1 MAFFCFV
8 LFFDKILWYNYIMKI
23 SIITLGC
30 KVNQY
35 ESGAI
40 KEELEK
46 QGHTVST
53 NLEPADLFILNTC
66 AVTGIAEKK
75 SRAHCAKIAKI
86 SPNAKIIVCGC
97 ASEHN
102 KEQFLKKS
110 NVSLV
115 IGTAGKN
122 KIPQILDA
130 VGNLAVEIP
139 NTYEN
144 FAYSTTSRTRAF
156 LKIQDGCNNFCSY
169 CLIPY
174 VRGRSRSRDLNSI
187 VFEADELSKTNKEI
201 VLTGIDMSDYKIDGK
216 PAFDKLMIALKDN
229 SCRIRISSLECNV
242 VTENLLKAL
251 KDMPNF
257 CPQFHLS
264 MQSGS
269 NKILKLMNRHYTKE
283 DFLQKVELI
292 RKYFPNMALT
302 TDVIVGFPT
311 ETEEDFLETVET
323 IKRAN
328 FYEMHIFP
336 YSKREGTV
344 ASKMPMV
351 DGNIVNKRVKILEE
365 INAKN
370 KANYISNQSGTF
382 ECLTESVEGDFVV
395 GFTENYI
402 KIYLPKSAPLH
413 QFVKV
418 QNLKLFLDG
427 AKAEIVQE

>member
-1 MAFFCFV
+1 
-8 LFFDKILWYNYIMKI
+8 MKI

-46 QGHTVST
+46 SGYTVSM
-53 NLEPADLFILNTC
+53 NLEPADLYILNTC

-75 SRAHCAKIAKI
+75 SRAHIAKIAKVNP
-86 SPNAKIIVCGC
+86 SAKVIVCGC

-102 KEQFLKKS
+102 KEQFLKKQ

-115 IGTAGKN
+115 IGNAGKN

-130 VGNLAVEIP
+130 VGDLSVDIP

-144 FAYSTTSRTRAF
+144 FSFNTTSRTRAY

-169 CLIPY
+169 CLIPFL
-174 VRGRSRSRDLNSI
+174 RGRSRSRDLQSI
-187 VFEADELSKTNKEI
+187 VYEAKELSKTNKEI

-216 PAFDKLMIALKDN
+216 LAFNKLMLALKDN
-229 SCRIRISSLECNV
+229 PCRIRISSLECNV
-242 VTENLLKAL
+242 VNDELLKTL

-257 CPQFHLS
+257 CPHFHLS

-269 NKILKLMNRHYTKE
+269 NRILKLMNRHYTV
-283 DFLQKVELI
+283 DTFLEKVELI
-292 RKYFPNMALT
+292 REYFPNSAIT

-311 ETEEDFLETVET
+311 ETDEDFAET
-323 IKRAN
+323 ISTIKKAN

-351 DGNIVNKRVKILEE
+351 DGNVVNNRVKVLEE
-365 INAKN
+365 INQKN
-370 KANYISNQSGTF
+370 KTEYILKQNEIIKNQNKPLT
-382 ECLTESVEGDFVV
+382 CLTESIENGYVV
-395 GFTENYI
+395 GWTENYI
-402 KIYLPKSAPLH
+402 KIYLPKSSYLH
-413 QFVKV
+413 EFVKV
-418 QNLKLFLDG
+418 KNLSLFGDG
-427 AKAEIVQE
+427 AKAEILNN